1 MPEEIQ
7 GIEHLISKSAFKL
20 QQERR
25 NHPRAVLS
33 EQDRL
38 AALTSDSMKQ
48 MKSHDDLVKHL
59 ATFSVLRSVK
69 SAKHAT
75 SRIGARA
82 AA

>member
-20 QQERR
+20 QQERLD
-25 NHPRAVLS
+25 HPRAVLS